1 MKTSGGEIVQRE
13 VNGALGQ
20 KETSEENIIDRE
32 GLGQGMKRQ
41 VCSGHAGDMNGAA
54 GWRPLTQ
61 NESWKRGRRKQM
73 EKRMVTGNLASKR
86 TRKLCVG
93 LSVWYSLSE
102 TKLALCSHVADGL
115 QLRSQTVIPADG

>member
-13 VNGALGQ
+13 VNAALGQ

-86 TRKLCVG
+86 TRKLCVLG
-93 LSVWYSLSE
+93 SLCGTVSPRPNW
-102 TKLALCSHVADGL
+102 LCVLTWPTGSSYAAR
-115 QLRSQTVIPADG
+115 Q